1 MKNKKTVP
9 KQSGFRGFFA
19 FKARIFFLVFVFII
33 SFSGIL
39 LSNWLMAG
47 QPSLAKISLLQAAST
62 QPLGYYDYFGK
73 LLSPEDA
80 AKLVQEKELDPSDP
94 ISYQKIGAVEI
105 TQELIDKG
113 EDIFFNRKIGDNFGL
128 QDVFGFRQG
137 LFRILP
143 ELTTAIA
150 QLRGQSTNN
159 LQITL
164 QKEITL
170 GSRTFPKGT
179 VLNTGFKVERGTFF
193 PLGIKENGDITCA
206 VCHAVVSDQGKR
218 LAGIP
223 NGELAIPFLIALAPN
238 SAAGFARLNFNP
250 LDPQYQG
257 KGKTIIDSEGKLI
270 KLPDSDK
277 FEQAFDDAVL
287 DVPFGHFESS
297 PDGIDNTTQIPSI
310 FTFQTHPYS
319 SDGQFAVG
327 PFAGL
332 SAFNNGVHSSEVN
345 LLAAAQLSQKTL
357 GIDSEVYIGAFLQ
370 NAADP
375 RLRLPLGKPVKPSE
389 WLRQVAPDLTQAEL
403 EDQIPAP
410 GTGTYPDLNP
420 SLFTY
425 NGLVFSPN
433 TDKPDDIASGKF
445 LFANNA
451 MSVFQNN
458 LLPPAN
464 RTRENWQA
472 LRSDSVV
479 RGAKI
484 FQEAGCATCHIPP
497 FFTDNK
503 IHPVSEIG
511 TNPERGKSRLKLN
524 NLLVAPKIYS
534 FDTPVPV
541 PVDATVLDVP
551 TDGIS
556 VNSTTLPTGILPD
569 GGYKTTSLRGLYLS
583 APYLHDGGA
592 AVRAG
597 SLQINSDG
605 SFSIV
610 DPSGL
615 GLTGTLSQSIPA
627 DPASSLRA
635 LLDEELRT
643 QVIAT
648 NKANPALVRSNLDGT
663 GHEFYVTRNKQT
675 DLINFLLALD
685 DDPSRF

>member
-39 LSNWLMAG
+39 LSNWLMTG
-47 QPSLAKISLLQAAST
+47 QPSLANISLLQAAPI

-73 LLSPEDA
+73 LLSPENA
-80 AKLVQEKELDPSDP
+80 AKLVQENQLDPSDP

-105 TQELIDKG
+105 TQELINKG

-128 QDVFGFRQG
+128 QDVFGFKQG

-164 QKEITL
+164 QKDITL

-179 VLNTGFKVERGTFF
+179 VLNTGFKVERGTLF
-193 PLGIKENGDITCA
+193 PLGIKQNGDISCA
-206 VCHAVVSDQGKR
+206 VCHAVVSGQGKR

-250 LDPQYQG
+250 LDSQYQG
-257 KGKTIIDSEGKLI
+257 KGKTIIDSQGKLV
-270 KLPDSDK
+270 KLPDPDK

-297 PDGIDNTTQIPSI
+297 PDGIDNTTQIPSV

-357 GIDSEVYIGAFLQ
+357 GIDSEVYIGTFLQ

-389 WLRQVAPDLTQAEL
+389 WLRQVAPDVTQAEL

-425 NGLVFSPN
+425 NGLIFSPN
-433 TDKPDDIASGKF
+433 TDKSDDIASGKF

-451 MSVFQNN
+451 MSVFQNH
-458 LLPPAN
+458 LVPPAN

-472 LRSDSVV
+472 LKSGSVV

-484 FQEAGCATCHIPP
+484 FQEVGCATCHIPP

-524 NLLVAPKIYS
+524 NFLVPSKIYS

-541 PVDATVLDVP
+541 PADATVLDVP
-551 TDGIS
+551 TEGIS
-556 VNSTTLPTGILPD
+556 VNSTTLPTGILPE

-597 SLQINSDG
+597 SLQVNQDG
-605 SFSIV
+605 SFNIV
-610 DPSGL
+610 DPTGL

-627 DPASSLRA
+627 DPTSSLRA

-663 GHEFYVTRNKQT
+663 GHEFYVDRNKQI

-685 DDPSRF
+685 DNPSRF